1 MLGSECPGQPR
12 AAFDAR
18 QFFAKDVVEDEVGTG
33 IGSDQLD
40 AGRLKNRAQ
49 SLVVLFIVQ
58 QVAVEE
64 FHAGVAGG
72 ADLADG
78 LLHVAEGAVGELRDR
93 GDADRVASQRSPT
106 IGVTCFLPGHFALQ
120 V

>member
-1 MLGSECPGQPR
+1 MLGSECRGQPR

-18 QFFAKDVVEDEVGTG
+18 QFLAEDVVEDEVGPG
-33 IGSDQLD
+33 IGGDQLD
-40 AGRLKNRAQ
+40 AGGLKNRPQ
-49 SLVVLFIVQ
+49 RLVILFVVQ

-64 FHAGVAGG
+64 LHAGVAGG
-72 ADLADG
+72 TDLADG

-93 GDADRVASQRSPT
+93 GDADGVASQRSPT
-106 IGVTCFLPGHFALQ
+106 IGVICFLPGHFALQ